1 MGKKGPSR
9 HMKRHMSPKFWPIH
23 RKAYAWAVKPKPGPH
38 AAEVS
43 IPLIVVLRDFLGYAK
58 TSKEARMLIHQGKV
72 IVDGRPRKD
81 PRYSVGLMDVIEI
94 PDSNE
99 SFRVLPEHGGRFIL
113 HNIPQEEAEFK
124 LCRIIGK
131 KTINRGKT
139 QLNLHD
145 GRNLLLENGGSAYS
159 VNDIIKIHLP
169 DQEIIEKIEFK
180 AGVRTIITG
189 GRSQGQYGILMDFG
203 TEPGKKKT
211 ATIRTL
217 DNEDVRTLSQYVFA
231 VGTDT
236 SIISLPRGV

>member
-23 RKAYAWAVKPKPGPH
+23 RKAAAWAVKPRPGPH
-38 AAEVS
+38 GAEVS

-72 IVDGRPRKD
+72 LVDGIPRKD
-81 PRYSVGLMDVIEI
+81 PRYSVGLMDVVEI
-94 PDSNE
+94 QDSGE
-99 SFRVLPEHGGRFIL
+99 SFRVLPEHGGRVIL
-113 HNIPQEEAEFK
+113 HNIPQREVEFK
-124 LCRIIGK
+124 LCRIVGK
-131 KTINRGKT
+131 TTMNGGKT

-145 GRNLLLENGGSAYS
+145 GRNLILENGSSAYS
-159 VNDIIKIHLP
+159 VHDILKIHLP

-189 GRSQGQYGILMDFG
+189 GRSQGQYGILMGLG

-211 ATIRTL
+211 AMIRTSE
-217 DNEDVRTLSQYVFA
+217 NEDVRTLSEYVFA
-231 VGTDT
+231 VGTES
-236 SIISLPRGV
+236 SIISLPGGM